1 MMRVMLV
8 LAVIIQIVVAI
19 QSDGLTR
26 SMAELTA
33 FLLVTAL
40 VLDHRKASKPT
51 AVTSV
56 ES

>member
-33 FLLVTAL
+33 FLLVAAL

-51 AVTSV
+51 TATSV

>member
-1 MMRVMLV
+1 MRVMLV

-33 FLLVTAL
+33 FLLVAAL
-40 VLDHRKASKPT
+40 VLDHRKSSKPT
-51 AVTSV
+51 TATSV

>member
-1 MMRVMLV
+1 MRVMLV

-33 FLLVTAL
+33 FLLVAAL

-51 AVTSV
+51 TATSV